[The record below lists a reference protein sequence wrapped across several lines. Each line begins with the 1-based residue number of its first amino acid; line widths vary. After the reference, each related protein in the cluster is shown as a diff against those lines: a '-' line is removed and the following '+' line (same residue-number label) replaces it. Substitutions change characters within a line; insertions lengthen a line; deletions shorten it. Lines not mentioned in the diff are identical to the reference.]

1 MSNSIKW
8 TPEQQQAIQAGEKR
22 ILVAAAAGSGKTAVL
37 VERIIQRLLDPVNP
51 LDLDRLLVVTFT
63 EAAAMEMRTRIGAAL
78 TSELEHD
85 PANRHLKRQ
94 LALLHKAQISTLH
107 SFCLSVVR
115 RYFYELGIDPACQ
128 VLGERE
134 SLLLEQEV
142 LEQVLEE
149 RFTTG
154 GETFF
159 QLAEIYGSQREGLL
173 GEEILR
179 IVRFLRALPFP
190 DKWLKEAL
198 ADYEEDHIKPLEK
211 MPWYPELISA
221 VTLAVEEALFYHRQ
235 ALALAALPQGPAA
248 YLDNLQ
254 EEYEGFQDFLEAL
267 ERGLPWPELQCRYT
281 QASQFAK
288 LKPIRKTDH
297 VDEDLKNRVTELRNS
312 AKKAL
317 QDLEKYFMR
326 SSEEYRQE
334 LLAVGPLLK
343 ELVSVVRDFMQSYQQ
358 VKARRG
364 QLDFSDLEHYCLK
377 LLCHVDEAGQ
387 IWPSAIAQELAQQYQ
402 EIMVDEYQDTND
414 LQDFILKMLTE
425 QEAGSESASPRLF
438 MVGDVKQSI
447 YRFRMANPGLFL
459 AKYLAYSPEE
469 ESPSRKILLSA
480 NFRSRREVVDGV
492 NWIFR
497 RIMTSKT
504 GELDYDDNARLIH
517 RAKYPELPE
526 GISSVSGPVEFHVI
540 NSAQDSAENQGE
552 EQEFFPGE
560 VELTSLEKEAQLI
573 AYRIRQLVGLEGEQP
588 GHVWDKSSGGY
599 RRASFRDIVIL
610 LRNTKEKANVLL
622 EVLQQYNIP
631 VYAELGTGY
640 FKATE
645 VSIMLS
651 LLKIIDNPDQDIP
664 LAAVLRSPILGLN
677 TNELARIRL
686 HQPAGSYWEALQSFV
701 EERAETELAEKLKS
715 FLTGL
720 ERWRTLARQG
730 PLSRLIWQIYE
741 ETAFLDYA
749 GAMPGGRQRKA
760 NLYALYDRA
769 REFDA
774 FSRHGLFRFL
784 RFIEKLQEDNEDLGL
799 AGAYGESDNVVRIMS
814 IHKSKGLEFPVVI
827 LANLGGEFN
836 FKDLDRTPLLH
847 QDFGFGPMHYDLE
860 LRVRYPTIAY
870 WGVRASLKKSTLAEE
885 LRVLYVALT
894 RAREK
899 LILVGSIRQLEEVKQ
914 RWQETGRGGGILPQ
928 PVLATAKSF
937 LDWLGPALAHSD
949 PLTQELFETY
959 YWDVSFGQ
967 PLPVPS
973 QTIQEAGLP
982 WDRIGQLLPIEQEV
996 KEKEKEEELARRLK
1010 WQYPF
1015 QPSTGKAAKLSATE
1029 LKRRLQIQDEEAQ
1042 PVIRR
1047 SAISSRP
1054 RFMQETQALTG
1065 AELGTAMHLV
1075 MQHLDLQ
1082 AVGTKEQI
1090 NRQIEE
1096 MVEKEFLT
1104 VEQAQAVGWKRF
1116 LDFFQSPLGQRLV
1129 QAPPG
1134 TVKRE
1139 VAFTLGIPA
1148 REIYPELAH
1157 HGEDER
1163 VIIQGIIDCLL
1174 LEEDG
1179 ITLIDYK
1186 TDHIREKDLPQVVA
1200 GYRYQL
1206 DLYAKAVQE
1215 IYAVPVK
1222 EKYLYFFQLGQAVLL
1237 DASP

>member
-1 MSNSIKW
+1 MMSNSIKW
-8 TPEQQQAIQAGEKR
+8 TPEQQQAIQAGERK

-37 VERIIQRLLDPVNP
+37 VERIIQRLLDPANP

-63 EAAAMEMRTRIGAAL
+63 EAAASEMRTRIGAAL
-78 TSELEHD
+78 TKELNQD

-115 RYFYELGIDPACQ
+115 RYFYKLGIDPAAQ
-128 VLGERE
+128 VMGERE

-142 LEQVLEE
+142 LEQVLED
-149 RFTTG
+149 RYTTG
-154 GETFF
+154 SEFFF
-159 QLAEIYGSQREGLL
+159 QLAEIYGSQREGML

-179 IVRFLRALPFP
+179 IARFLRALPFP
-190 DKWLKEAL
+190 DQWLEEAL
-198 ADYEEDHIKPLEK
+198 AYFEEDTVKPLEE
-211 MPWYPELISA
+211 MPWYPEFISA
-221 VTLAVEEALFYHRQ
+221 ITLTVEAVLSYHRQ

-254 EEYEGFQDFLEAL
+254 EEYEGIQDFLEAL
-267 ERGLPWPELQCRYT
+267 QQGLPWPELQDRYT
-281 QASQFAK
+281 AAAQFGK
-288 LKPIRKTDH
+288 LKPIKKTDQ
-297 VDEDLKNRVTELRNS
+297 VDEDLKNRVTDLRNS
-312 AKKAL
+312 AKKAM

-326 SSEEYRQE
+326 SREEYRQE
-334 LLAVGPLLK
+334 LLAVGPILK
-343 ELVSVVRDFMQSYQQ
+343 ELVSVVQDFMEAYQNA
-358 VKARRG
+358 KARKG
-364 QLDFSDLEHYCLK
+364 QLDFSDLEHYCLQ
-377 LLCHVDEAGQ
+377 LLCHEDEAGQ
-387 IWPSAIAQELAQQYQ
+387 IGPSPIARELAQQYQ

-414 LQDFILKMLTE
+414 LQDFILKMLTD
-425 QEAGSESASPRLF
+425 QGAGNDFTPPRLF

-459 AKYLAYSPEE
+459 AKYLAYSMEE
-469 ESPSRKILLSA
+469 GSPSRKILLSA

-497 RIMTSKT
+497 RIMTRQT
-504 GELDYDDNARLIH
+504 GELDYDESAQLVYSANYREPPPGVKPVA
-517 RAKYPELPE
+517 
-526 GISSVSGPVEFHVI
+526 GPVELHVI
-540 NSAQDSAENQGE
+540 NSTQASDEKEIIPDEA
-552 EQEFFPGE
+552 
-560 VELTSLEKEAQLI
+560 ELTSLEKEAQLI
-573 AYRIRQLVGLEGEQP
+573 AYRIRLLVGLEGDP
-588 GHVWDKSSGGY
+588 PVYVWDKNIDDY
-599 RRASFRDIVIL
+599 RPVTFKDIVIL
-610 LRNTKEKANVLL
+610 LRNTKDKANVLL
-622 EVLQQYNIP
+622 DVLQQYNIP

-640 FKATE
+640 FQATE

-664 LAAVLRSPILGLN
+664 LAAVLRSPILNLS

-686 HQPAGSYWEALQSFV
+686 HKPVGSYWEALQSFV
-701 EERAETELAEKLKS
+701 EDAPATEPANKLKR
-715 FLTGL
+715 FLTDL
-720 ERWRTLARQG
+720 DRWRTLARQG

-827 LANLGGEFN
+827 VANLGGRFN
-836 FKDLDRTPLLH
+836 FKDLARTPLVH
-847 QDFGFGPMHYDLE
+847 QDFGFGPMHCDLQ
-860 LRVRYPTIAY
+860 LRVKYPTIAY
-870 WGVRASLKKSTLAEE
+870 WGVRASLEKSTLAEE
-885 LRVLYVALT
+885 LRILYVALT
-894 RAREK
+894 RAKEK
-899 LILVGSIRQLEEVKQ
+899 LILVGSTRELEEMRQ
-914 RWQETGRGGGILPQ
+914 RWEEIGREGDILPLS
-928 PVLATAKSF
+928 VLATAKSF

-949 PLTQELFETY
+949 RLSQEVFETY
-959 YWDVSFGQ
+959 FWEVPFGR
-967 PLPVPS
+967 PLPVPG
-973 QTIQEAGLP
+973 QEIQETGGLP
-982 WDRIGQLLPIEQEV
+982 WDRIKQLLPIEQEV
-996 KEKEKEEELARRLK
+996 KEKEEELARRLK

-1015 QPSTGKAAKLSATE
+1015 LPSTENAAKLSVTE

-1047 SAISSRP
+1047 SALSLRP

-1065 AELGTAMHLV
+1065 AEQGTAMHLV

-1082 AVGTKEQI
+1082 AVGTKELI
-1090 NRQIEE
+1090 NRQIEK
-1096 MVEKEFLT
+1096 MVEDEFLT
-1104 VEQAQAVGWKRF
+1104 AEQAQAVGWKMF

-1129 QAPPG
+1129 QAPG
-1134 TVKRE
+1134 GKVKRE

-1148 REIYPELAH
+1148 REIYPELAPYE
-1157 HGEDER
+1157 EDEK

-1179 ITLIDYK
+1179 ITIIDYK
-1186 TDHIREKDLPQVVA
+1186 TDNIGEKDLPYIVG

-1215 IYAVPVK
+1215 IYAMPVK
-1222 EKYLYFFQLGQAVLL
+1222 EKYLYFFQLGRAV
-1237 DASP
+1237 PVH